1 MKTFL
6 RLTTSPHWVLLLLV
20 LGFARPAASQAQ
32 RAGAQTDGPPA
43 PAALRVIIRP
53 LPNSPL
59 LRVCYESDQYGSV
72 RFQIRNERGS
82 VVYSDVLRASR
93 YVGTFDLANLP
104 SGRYTVGLQTPTD
117 HHEAAIRV
125 VQPIPV
131 AVVSMAK
138 EQQEPSVATQ

>member
-1 MKTFL
+1 MKTSL
-6 RLTTSPHWVLLLLV
+6 RLSTSPYWILLLLA
-20 LGFARPAASQAQ
+20 LGFASPTVSQAQ
-32 RAGAQTDGPPA
+32 RASAQPNGLPA
-43 PAALRVIIRP
+43 PAPLRVNIWP

-82 VVYSDVLRASR
+82 VVYDDVLRASR

-138 EQQEPSVATQ
+138 EQEPSVATQ

>member
-1 MKTFL
+1 MKTLL
-6 RLTTSPHWVLLLLV
+6 RLMTSPCWVLLLLV

-32 RAGAQTDGPPA
+32 RATVHPDAPPA
-43 PAALRVIIRP
+43 PASLRVIIRP

-59 LRVCYESDQYGSV
+59 LRVCYESARYGSV
-72 RFQIRNERGS
+72 HFQIRNERGS
-82 VVYSDVLRASR
+82 VLYDDVLRASR
-93 YVGTFDLANLP
+93 YIGTFDLANLP

-125 VQPIPV
+125 VQPVPT

-138 EQQEPSVATQ
+138 EPEPSVATQ

>member
-59 LRVCYESDQYGSV
+59 LRVCYESAQYGSV
-72 RFQIRNERGS
+72 RFRIRNERGS
-82 VVYSDVLRASR
+82 VLYDDVLRASR
-93 YVGTFDLANLP
+93 YAGTFDLADLP
-104 SGRYTVGLQTPTD
+104 AGRYTVELQTPAD
-117 HHEAAIRV
+117 HYEQAI
-125 VQPIPV
+125 QLGKPIPATV
-131 AVVSMAK
+131 ALVVK
-138 EQQEPSVATQ
+138 EQEPGPAIQ